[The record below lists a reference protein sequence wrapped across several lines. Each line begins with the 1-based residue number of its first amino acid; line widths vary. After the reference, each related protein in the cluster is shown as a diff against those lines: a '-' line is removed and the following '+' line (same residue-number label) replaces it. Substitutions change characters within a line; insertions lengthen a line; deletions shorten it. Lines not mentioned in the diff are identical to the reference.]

1 MIIASDGIWDFIESV
16 DVVKIIAPFYEQGN
30 IEGTCD
36 FLLGVVL
43 RRWQE
48 VCLYFLFILIRFRR
62 RK

>member
-1 MIIASDGIWDFIESV
+1 MIIASDGIWEFIESV

-30 IEGTCD
+30 IEGACD
-36 FLLGVVL
+36 FLLGVAL

-48 VCLYFLFILIRFRR
+48 VCLHFSLILICFRR